1 MKSSM
6 QSMRPPYW
14 WHIHAMKFNLAT
26 VFETVAD
33 TVPDRV
39 ALSYEGRDLTY
50 EAFDREANQVAHLF
64 AASGIRAGDHVALY
78 LKNSI
83 EHVTSMVGLLK
94 IRAVPINVNYRY
106 TDAELDY
113 LFTNSDAVGIVVE
126 EPEHQRPLARVL
138 PGLPLVRT
146 VFVVGQ
152 ADEALVTAAAD
163 RDVTLVA
170 FEDFAAQEAARDFEE
185 RTGDEHYI
193 LFTGGTT
200 GYPKGVVW
208 THDDLFHKPLSG
220 GNPYGDAHPDLKA
233 IADAALAMPPLSFL
247 IAAPLMHGAASYAMF
262 FYFIFG
268 GRLVMLR
275 DFDPGR
281 IVDGIAH
288 DGLQS
293 LLIVGDAMGMP
304 LVEEME
310 RRRDEVDFSPVF
322 MVSSGGA
329 IWSQSCR
336 DRFRALVPNAILRD
350 NFGASESGND
360 GEISL
365 DENGNLRVPAT
376 DRMLVVDET
385 LHEVPPGPDNVGLI
399 ARLGPV
405 PQGYYK
411 DEEKT
416 ARTFRTLPDGR
427 RCSVLGDMGYR
438 DHDGSIVFLGRG
450 SQCINTGGEKVYV
463 EEVENVLHGHPGVA
477 DVLVVA
483 VPDPRL
489 GERVAAVVAPR
500 EGHEPTLADI
510 QSHAREALAGY
521 KVPRDVVL
529 VPEVRRSPAGKADYK
544 WAKQVAR
551 DKVDGQEA
559 DGAPLSPLP

>member
-1 MKSSM
+1 
-6 QSMRPPYW
+6 
-14 WHIHAMKFNLAT
+14 MKFNLAT
-26 VFETVAD
+26 VFETVTD
-33 TVPDRV
+33 VVPERV
-39 ALSYEGRDLTY
+39 ALTYEGRNLTY
-50 EAFDREANQVAHLF
+50 AAFDAEANQVAHLF
-64 AASGIRAGDHVALY
+64 ASSGIAAGEHVALY
-78 LKNSI
+78 LKNCI

-106 TDAELDY
+106 TDAELEY

-126 EPEHQRPLARVL
+126 EPEHQRALGRILRA
-138 PGLPLVRT
+138 LPLVRT
-146 VFVVGQ
+146 VFVVGDVD
-152 ADEALVTAAAD
+152 AELATAAED
-163 RDVTLVA
+163 RDVAIVDFSA
-170 FEDFAAQEAARDFEE
+170 FADQPTARDFEP

-193 LFTGGTT
+193 LYTGGTT

-220 GNPYGDAHPDLKA
+220 GNPYGDPHPDLKA
-233 IADAALAMPPLSFL
+233 IADAAVAMPPLSFL

-275 DFDPGR
+275 DFDPKK

-310 RRRDEVDFSPVF
+310 RRSDEVDYAGVF

-329 IWSQSCR
+329 IWSQACR

-360 GEISL
+360 GEITL
-365 DENGNLRVPAT
+365 DDNGNLRVPAT
-376 DRMLVVDET
+376 DKMLVVDDRLEE
-385 LHEVPPGPDNVGLI
+385 LPAGPENVGLI

-463 EEVENVLHGHPGVA
+463 EEVENVLHGHPAVA

-500 EGHEPTLADI
+500 EGEQPTLEEI
-510 QSHAREALAGY
+510 QTHAREALAGY

-529 VPEVRRSPAGKADYK
+529 VPEVKRTPAGKADYK
-544 WAKQVAR
+544 WAKEVAR
-551 DKVDGQEA
+551 QQAEQA
-559 DGAPLSPLP
+559 SLSPQP

>member
-1 MKSSM
+1 
-6 QSMRPPYW
+6 
-14 WHIHAMKFNLAT
+14 MKFNLAT

-39 ALSYEGRDLTY
+39 ALTYEGRDLTY
-50 EAFDREANQVAHLF
+50 AEFDREATQVAHLLTD
-64 AASGIRAGDHVALY
+64 SGIGAGEHVAIF
-78 LKNSI
+78 LKNCV
-83 EHVTSMVGLLK
+83 EHVTTMVGLLK

-106 TDAELDY
+106 TDAELEY

-126 EPEHQRPLARVL
+126 EPEHQQSLARVL
-138 PGLPLVRT
+138 GSLPGVRT
-146 VFVVGQ
+146 VFVVGTV
-152 ADEALVTAAAD
+152 DEKLSAAATD
-163 RDVTLVA
+163 RGVA
-170 FEDFAAQEAARDFEE
+170 VVDHAGWREQSTERDFEP
-185 RTGDEHYI
+185 RTGEEHYI
-193 LFTGGTT
+193 LYTGGTT

-220 GNPYGDAHPDLKA
+220 GNPYGDAHEDLEA
-233 IADAALAMPPLSFL
+233 IATAAEAMPPISFL

-275 DFDPGR
+275 DFDPTK
-281 IVDGIAH
+281 IVDGVAN

-310 RRRDEVDFSPVF
+310 RRKDDVDYSGLF
-322 MVSSGGA
+322 MIASGGA
-329 IWSQSCR
+329 IWSQACR
-336 DRFRALVPNAILRD
+336 GRFHALAPNAMQRD

-360 GEISL
+360 GEINL

-376 DRMLVVDET
+376 DKMLVVDEN
-385 LHEVPPGPDNVGLI
+385 LAELPSGPENVGLI

-463 EEVENVLHGHPGVA
+463 EEVENILHGHPDVA

-483 VPDPRL
+483 VPDERL
-489 GERVAAVVAPR
+489 GERVAAVVSPR
-500 EGHEPTLADI
+500 EGREPTLESVQA
-510 QSHAREALAGY
+510 HARESLAGY
-521 KVPRDVVL
+521 KVPRDLVV
-529 VPEVRRSPAGKADYK
+529 VPTVKRTPAGKADYK
-544 WAKQVAR
+544 WAKQVA
-551 DKVDGQEA
+551 QEHTVT
-559 DGAPLSPLP
+559 PV

>member
-1 MKSSM
+1 
-6 QSMRPPYW
+6 
-14 WHIHAMKFNLAT
+14 MKFNLAT
-26 VFETVAD
+26 VFETVTDA
-33 TVPDRV
+33 VPDRV
-39 ALSYEGRDLTY
+39 ALTYQGRNLTY
-50 EAFDREANQVAHLF
+50 AEFDREATQVAHLLS
-64 AASGIRAGDHVALY
+64 ASGIQAGEHVAIF
-78 LKNSI
+78 LKNCV
-83 EHVTSMVGLLK
+83 EHVTTMVGLLK

-113 LFTNSDAVGIVVE
+113 LFTNSDSVAVVVE
-126 EPEHQRPLARVL
+126 EPEHQQSLARIL
-138 PGLPLVRT
+138 DRLPLVRT
-146 VFVVGQ
+146 VFVVGTVEQ
-152 ADEALVTAAAD
+152 ALTAAAEA
-163 RDVTLVA
+163 RGVTVVDHA
-170 FEDFAAQEAARDFEE
+170 DWQQQSTERDFAP

-193 LFTGGTT
+193 LYTGGTT

-220 GNPYGDAHPDLKA
+220 GNPYGDPHPDLEA
-233 IADAALAMPPLSFL
+233 IATAAVAMPPISFL

-275 DFDPGR
+275 DFDPAK

-304 LVEEME
+304 LADEME
-310 RRRDEVDFSPVF
+310 RRKDEVDYSGLF
-322 MVSSGGA
+322 MFTSGGA
-329 IWSQSCR
+329 IWSQACR
-336 DRFRALVPNAILRD
+336 DRFRALAPNAMQRD

-376 DRMLVVDET
+376 DTMLVVDDKLSE
-385 LHEVPPGPDNVGLI
+385 LPPGPDNVGLI
-399 ARLGPV
+399 ARTGRV

-463 EEVENVLHGHPGVA
+463 EEVENVLHGHPDVA
-477 DVLVVA
+477 DVLVVG
-483 VPDPRL
+483 VPDSRL
-489 GERVAAVVAPR
+489 GERVTAVVSAR
-500 EGHEPTLADI
+500 EGRNPTLEDI
-510 QSHAREALAGY
+510 QTFARQSLAGY
-521 KVPRDVVL
+521 KVPRDLIVV
-529 VPEVRRSPAGKADYK
+529 PAMKRTPAGKADYK
-544 WAKQVAR
+544 WAKSVASE
-551 DKVDGQEA
+551 QEV
-559 DGAPLSPLP
+559 APA

>member
-1 MKSSM
+1 
-6 QSMRPPYW
+6 
-14 WHIHAMKFNLAT
+14 MKFNLAT

-33 TVPDRV
+33 TVPDRI

-50 EAFDREANQVAHLF
+50 AALDREATQVAHLF
-64 AASGIRAGDHVALY
+64 AASGIAAGEHVALY
-78 LKNSI
+78 LKNCV
-83 EHVTSMVGLLK
+83 EHVTGMVGLLK
-94 IRAVPINVNYRY
+94 TRAVPINVNYRY
-106 TDAELDY
+106 TDAELEY
-113 LFTNSDAVGIVVE
+113 LFTNADAVGIVVE
-126 EPEHQRPLARVL
+126 ETGHQQALARIL
-138 PGLPLVRT
+138 PDLPDLRT
-146 VFVVGQ
+146 VFVVG
-152 ADEALVTAAAD
+152 EVEPALRSAAID
-163 RDVTLVA
+163 RGVSMV
-170 FEDFAAQEAARDFEE
+170 DFGSWPEHSEERDFEP

-220 GNPYGDAHPDLKA
+220 GNPYGDAHPDLEA
-233 IADAALAMPPLSFL
+233 LAAAAAAMPPLSFL

-275 DFDPGR
+275 DFDPER
-281 IVDGIAH
+281 IVDGIAE

-310 RRRDEVDFSPVF
+310 RRKDEVDYSPVF

-329 IWSQSCR
+329 IWSQACR
-336 DRFRALVPNAILRD
+336 DRFRAIVPNAILRD

-360 GEISL
+360 GEITL
-365 DENGNLRVPAT
+365 DGNGNLRVPAT
-376 DRMLVVDET
+376 DRMLVVDDT
-385 LHEVPPGPDNVGLI
+385 LAELPRGPEHVGLI

-438 DHDGSIVFLGRG
+438 DLDGSIVFLGRG

-463 EEVENVLHGHPGVA
+463 EEVENVLHGHPDVA

-483 VPDPRL
+483 VPDERL
-489 GERVAAVVAPR
+489 GERVAAVIAARDGRAPS
-500 EGHEPTLADI
+500 LDDI
-510 QSHAREALAGY
+510 QSHARGALAGY

-529 VPEVRRSPAGKADYK
+529 VPEVRRTPAGKADYK
-544 WAKQVAR
+544 WAKQVAAER
-551 DKVDGQEA
+551 VT
-559 DGAPLSPLP
+559 PRR

>member
-1 MKSSM
+1 
-6 QSMRPPYW
+6 
-14 WHIHAMKFNLAT
+14 MKFNLAT

-33 TVPDRV
+33 AVPDRV
-39 ALSYEGRDLTY
+39 ALTYQGRNLSYAE
-50 EAFDREANQVAHLF
+50 FDREATQVAHLL
-64 AASGIRAGDHVALY
+64 AASGIGAGEHVAIF
-78 LKNSI
+78 LKNCV
-83 EHVTSMVGLLK
+83 EHVTTMVGLLK

-106 TDAELDY
+106 TDAELEY
-113 LFTNSDAVGIVVE
+113 LFTNSDSVAVVVE
-126 EPEHQRPLARVL
+126 EAEHQQALARIL
-138 PGLPLVRT
+138 DRLPLVRT
-146 VFVVGQ
+146 VFVVG
-152 ADEALVTAAAD
+152 AVDDELTAAAAD
-163 RDVTLVA
+163 RGVGVVDHADWQQQPT
-170 FEDFAAQEAARDFEE
+170 ERDFAP

-193 LFTGGTT
+193 LYTGGTT

-220 GNPYGDAHPDLKA
+220 GNPYGDPHPDLEA
-233 IADAALAMPPLSFL
+233 IATAAVAMPPISFL

-304 LVEEME
+304 LADEME
-310 RRRDEVDFSPVF
+310 RRKDEVDYSGLF
-322 MVSSGGA
+322 MVTSGGA
-329 IWSQSCR
+329 IWSQACR
-336 DRFRALVPNAILRD
+336 DRFKALAPNAMQRD

-365 DENGNLRVPAT
+365 DENGNLRVPPT
-376 DRMLVVDET
+376 ETMLVVDDT
-385 LHEVPPGPDNVGLI
+385 LTELPAGPEHVGLI
-399 ARLGPV
+399 ARTGRV

-450 SQCINTGGEKVYV
+450 SQCINSGGEKVYV
-463 EEVENVLHGHPGVA
+463 EEVENVLHGHPDVA
-477 DVLVVA
+477 DVLVVG
-483 VPDPRL
+483 VPDERY
-489 GERVAAVVAPR
+489 GERVTAVVSAK
-500 EGHEPTLADI
+500 EGRTPTLEDI
-510 QSHAREALAGY
+510 QTFARRSLAGY
-521 KVPRDVVL
+521 KVPRDLIVV
-529 VPEVRRSPAGKADYK
+529 PAMKRTPAGKADYK
-544 WAKQVAR
+544 WAKSVASE
-551 DKVDGQEA
+551 QE
-559 DGAPLSPLP
+559 GAPA

>member
-1 MKSSM
+1 
-6 QSMRPPYW
+6 
-14 WHIHAMKFNLAT
+14 MKFNLAT

-33 TVPDRV
+33 ALPERV
-39 ALSYEGRDLTY
+39 ALTYEGRNLTY
-50 EAFDREANQVAHLF
+50 AEFDREATQVGHLF
-64 AASGIRAGDHVALY
+64 GAAGVEAGEHVAIF
-78 LKNSI
+78 LKNCV

-106 TDAELDY
+106 TDAELEY
-113 LFTNSDAVGIVVE
+113 LFTNSDVVGIVVE
-126 EPEHQRPLARVL
+126 EAGHQQALARVL
-138 PGLPLVRT
+138 DRLPLVRT
-146 VFVVGQ
+146 VLVVG
-152 ADEALVTAAAD
+152 AVEETLASAAEG
-163 RDVTLVA
+163 RDVVVV
-170 FEDFAAQEAARDFEE
+170 DFASWSDQPAERDFEP
-185 RTGDEHYI
+185 RTGEEHYI
-193 LFTGGTT
+193 LYTGGTT

-220 GNPYGDAHPDLKA
+220 GNPYGEAHPDLESIAKA
-233 IADAALAMPPLSFL
+233 AEAMPPISFL

-275 DFDPGR
+275 DFDPGK

-304 LVEEME
+304 LADEME
-310 RRRDEVDFSPVF
+310 RRKDEVDYSGLF
-322 MVSSGGA
+322 MITSGGA
-329 IWSQSCR
+329 IWSRACR
-336 DRFRALVPNAILRD
+336 DRFSALAPNAMQRD

-365 DENGNLRVPAT
+365 DEKGNLRVPAT
-376 DRMLVVDET
+376 DKMLVVDDRLEE
-385 LHEVPPGPDNVGLI
+385 LPAGPENVGLI

-411 DEEKT
+411 DPEKT
-416 ARTFRTLPDGR
+416 DRTFRTLPDGR

-463 EEVENVLHGHPGVA
+463 EEVENVLHGHPAVA

-483 VPDPRL
+483 VPDDRL

-500 EGHEPTLADI
+500 DGQQPTLDDI
-510 QSHAREALAGY
+510 QRHARELLAGY
-521 KVPRDVVL
+521 KVPRDLVV
-529 VPEVRRSPAGKADYK
+529 VPEVKRTPAGKADYK
-544 WAKQVAR
+544 WAKTVAANP
-551 DKVDGQEA
+551 GSA
-559 DGAPLSPLP
+559 DVG

>member
-1 MKSSM
+1 
-6 QSMRPPYW
+6 
-14 WHIHAMKFNLAT
+14 MKFNLAT

-33 TVPDRV
+33 AVPDRV
-39 ALSYEGRDLTY
+39 ALTYEGRSLSY
-50 EAFDREANQVAHLF
+50 AEFDREATQVGHLL
-64 AASGIRAGDHVALY
+64 AASGVAAGDHVALF
-78 LKNSI
+78 LKNCV
-83 EHVTSMVGLLK
+83 EHVTAMVGLLK
-94 IRAVPINVNYRY
+94 VRAVPINVNYRY
-106 TDAELDY
+106 TDAELEY
-113 LFTNSDAVGIVVE
+113 LFVNSDSIAVVVE
-126 EPEHQRPLARVL
+126 EAAHQRSLARIL
-138 PGLPLVRT
+138 ARLPLLRT
-146 VFVVGQ
+146 VFVLGEV
-152 ADEALVTAAAD
+152 DPELRAAASD
-163 RDVTLVA
+163 RGLPLIDFSGWRDQST
-170 FEDFAAQEAARDFEE
+170 ERDFAP
-185 RTGDEHYI
+185 RTGEEHYI
-193 LFTGGTT
+193 LYTGGTT

-220 GNPYGDAHPDLKA
+220 GNPYGDAHPDLESL
-233 IADAALAMPPLSFL
+233 AAAAQAMPPISFL

-275 DFDPGR
+275 DFDPEK

-304 LVEEME
+304 LADEME
-310 RRRDEVDFSPVF
+310 RRKDEVDYSALF
-322 MVSSGGA
+322 MVTSGGA
-329 IWSQSCR
+329 IWSQACR
-336 DRFRALVPNAILRD
+336 DRFRALAPNAMQRD

-360 GEISL
+360 GEITL
-365 DENGNLRVPAT
+365 DESGNLRVPAT
-376 DRMLVVDET
+376 DKMLVVDDT
-385 LHEVPPGPDNVGLI
+385 LAEIPAGPENVGFI

-411 DEEKT
+411 DDEKT

-463 EEVENVLHGHPGVA
+463 EEVENVLHGHPAVA

-483 VPDPRL
+483 VPDERL
-489 GERVAAVVAPR
+489 GEKVAAVVSPR
-500 EGHEPTLADI
+500 DGREPTLEEI
-510 QSHAREALAGY
+510 QTHARAALAGY
-521 KVPRDVVL
+521 KVPRELVV
-529 VPEVRRSPAGKADYK
+529 VPEVKRTPAGKADYK

-551 DKVDGQEA
+551 EH
-559 DGAPLSPLP
+559 SLPHPDPVG

>member
-1 MKSSM
+1 
-6 QSMRPPYW
+6 
-14 WHIHAMKFNLAT
+14 MKFNLAT

-39 ALSYEGRDLTY
+39 ALSYGGDDLTY
-50 EAFDREANQVAHLF
+50 AELDRAATQVAHLL
-64 AASGIRAGDHVALY
+64 AGSGITAGEHVALY
-78 LKNSI
+78 LKNCV
-83 EHVTSMVGLLK
+83 EHVTGMVGLLK
-94 IRAVPINVNYRY
+94 MRAVPINVNYRY
-106 TDAELDY
+106 TDAELEY
-113 LFTNSDAVGIVVE
+113 LFTNADAVGIVVE
-126 EPEHQRPLARVL
+126 EAGHQQALARIL
-138 PGLPLVRT
+138 PALPALRT
-146 VFVVGQ
+146 VFVVGEVDQ
-152 ADEALVTAAAD
+152 SLEAAATD
-163 RDVTLVA
+163 RGVA
-170 FEDFAAQEAARDFEE
+170 VIDFGSWREQPALRDFEP

-193 LFTGGTT
+193 LYTGGTT

-220 GNPYGDAHPDLKA
+220 GNPYGDAHPDLEA
-233 IADAALAMPPLSFL
+233 LAAAAAAMPPLSFL

-275 DFDPGR
+275 DFDPRR
-281 IVDGIAH
+281 IVDGIAD

-310 RRRDEVDFSPVF
+310 RRMEEVDYSPVF

-329 IWSQSCR
+329 IWSQACR

-360 GEISL
+360 GEITL

-376 DRMLVVDET
+376 DRMLVVDDT
-385 LHEVPPGPDNVGLI
+385 LAELPRGPEHVGLI

-438 DHDGSIVFLGRG
+438 DLDGTIVFLGRG

-463 EEVENVLHGHPGVA
+463 EEVENVLHGHPDVA

-483 VPDPRL
+483 VPDERL
-489 GERVAAVVAPR
+489 GERVAAVIATR
-500 EGHEPTLADI
+500 DGREPTLDDI
-510 QSHAREALAGY
+510 QTHARAALAGY
-521 KVPRDVVL
+521 KVPRDLVL
-529 VPEVRRSPAGKADYK
+529 VPEVKRTPAGKADYR
-544 WAKQVAR
+544 WAKRVAAAR
-551 DKVDGQEA
+551 A
-559 DGAPLSPLP
+559 TPRP

>member
-1 MKSSM
+1 
-6 QSMRPPYW
+6 
-14 WHIHAMKFNLAT
+14 MKFNLAT

-33 TVPDRV
+33 AVPDRV
-39 ALSYEGRDLTY
+39 ALSYQGRDLTY
-50 EAFDREANQVAHLF
+50 AEFDREATQVGHLF
-64 AASGIRAGDHVALY
+64 SGAGVAAGEHVALY
-78 LKNSI
+78 LKNCV
-83 EHVTSMVGLLK
+83 EHVTAMVGLLK
-94 IRAVPINVNYRY
+94 VRAVPINVNYRY
-106 TDAELDY
+106 TDAELEY
-113 LFTNSDAVGIVVE
+113 LFTNSDSVAVVVE
-126 EPEHQRPLARVL
+126 EVAHQQALARILGSL
-138 PGLPLVRT
+138 PQVRA
-146 VFVVGQ
+146 VFVVGSV
-152 ADEALVTAAAD
+152 DEELAAAAGD
-163 RDVTLVA
+163 RGVDVV
-170 FEDFAAQEAARDFEE
+170 DFASWSEQSAERDFEP

-193 LFTGGTT
+193 LYTGGTT

-220 GNPYGDAHPDLKA
+220 GNPYGDPHPDLEA
-233 IADAALAMPPLSFL
+233 IAAAAVAMPPLSFL

-275 DFDPGR
+275 DFDPKR

-310 RRRDEVDFSPVF
+310 RRQDEVDYSPVF

-329 IWSQSCR
+329 IWSQACR

-365 DENGNLRVPAT
+365 DDNGNLRVPAT
-376 DRMLVVDET
+376 DRMLVVDDT
-385 LHEVPPGPDNVGLI
+385 LTELPAGPDNVGLI

-483 VPDPRL
+483 VPDQRL

-500 EGHEPTLADI
+500 DGVEPTLEDI
-510 QSHAREALAGY
+510 QDHARGSLAGY
-521 KVPRDVVL
+521 KVPRDLVL
-529 VPEVRRSPAGKADYK
+529 VPEVKRTPAGKADYK
-544 WAKQVAR
+544 WAKEVAR
-551 DKVDGQEA
+551 AKVT
-559 DGAPLSPLP
+559 PVS

>member
-1 MKSSM
+1 
-6 QSMRPPYW
+6 
-14 WHIHAMKFNLAT
+14 MKFNLAT

-33 TVPDRV
+33 VVPDRV
-39 ALSYEGRDLTY
+39 ALSYEGRDLSY
-50 EAFDREANQVAHLF
+50 AQFDAEATQVGHLF
-64 AASGIRAGDHVALY
+64 AGAGIRAGEHVALY
-78 LKNSI
+78 LKNCV
-83 EHVTSMVGLLK
+83 EHVTSMIGLLK

-106 TDAELDY
+106 TDSELEY
-113 LFTNSDAVGIVVE
+113 LFTNADTVGIVVE
-126 EPEHQRPLARVL
+126 EPAHQQALARL
-138 PGLPLVRT
+138 LEKLPLVRT
-146 VFVVGQ
+146 VFVVGE
-152 ADEALVTAAAD
+152 ADPGLQRAAEGRGVALVDLA
-163 RDVTLVA
+163 
-170 FEDFAAQEAARDFEE
+170 DFAQQSDKRDFPE

-193 LFTGGTT
+193 LYTGGTT

-208 THDDLFHKPLSG
+208 THDDLFHKPLNG
-220 GNPYGDAHPDLKA
+220 GNPYGDAHPDLRA
-233 IADAALAMPPLSFL
+233 IADAATAMPPLAFL

-275 DFDPGR
+275 DFDPKR

-310 RRRDEVDFSPVF
+310 RRRDEVDYSPVF

-329 IWSQSCR
+329 IWSQACR
-336 DRFRALVPNAILRD
+336 DRFHALVPNAILRD

-365 DENGNLRVPAT
+365 DANGNLRVPAT
-376 DRMLVVDET
+376 DRMLVVDDRLVELPT
-385 LHEVPPGPDNVGLI
+385 GPENVGLI

-411 DEEKT
+411 DADKT
-416 ARTFRTLPDGR
+416 AKTFKTLPDGR

-463 EEVENVLHGHPGVA
+463 EEVENVLHGHPAVA

-500 EGHEPTLADI
+500 DGATPTLEEI
-510 QSHAREALAGY
+510 QAHARGALAGY

-529 VPEVRRSPAGKADYK
+529 VPEVRRTPAGKADYK

-551 DKVDGQEA
+551 EQAERTDETGRA
-559 DGAPLSPLP
+559 ALSRQP